1 MIRNDNKTK
10 EEHLLWII
18 CSWLLPPPEAGVKC
32 TFMSFAE
39 ARYSF
44 MFVIVHCLYVCLFA
58 YIFVFVYLHC
68 THTLSCVWVCT
79 YWCAIV
85 EFVQLHIGVCVI
97 VDSWAHYTPSAI
109 SDMDF
114 LFHVRFQCCLEMCRI
129 PFSME
134 PFVWDRICLIPWI
147 YN

>member
-1 MIRNDNKTK
+1 MIIKKQRGAPALNNLT
-10 EEHLLWII
+10 W
-18 CSWLLPPPEAGVKC
+18 LPPPPVAGVKC
-32 TFMSFAE
+32 TFMSSNVAL
-39 ARYSF
+39 YSL
-44 MFVIVHCLYVCLFA
+44 CLWLCTIYMCFGLCT
-58 YIFVFVYLHC
+58 FVYSHC
-68 THTLSCVWVCT
+68 THTLVIVCVWVCK

-85 EFVQLHIGVCVI
+85 EFVWLHIGVCAI